1 MNVTELFRSAR
12 ILSPDN
18 QQSMQQ
24 NTNVTIQYP
33 SVSPYIAAAEN
44 SVQEREVELED
55 INAIGIEEKEDQI
68 SLLQL
73 LLNVYMKNPLIVNKY
88 VICAKGDLELI
99 VKQISKCDKC
109 IVNIDEDSIVNCS
122 CGSNKYAKIASILV
136 YKNEIAYDFKYQY
149 NQQYNFLKYQHI
161 SLHFVC

>member
-24 NTNVTIQYP
+24 NTNVTIHYP
-33 SVSPYIAAAEN
+33 SVNPYIPPSEN
-44 SVQEREVELED
+44 SVQEREIELED
-55 INAIGIEEKEDQI
+55 INAIGVEEKDDQI

-88 VICAKGDLELI
+88 VICAKGDLELL
-99 VKQISKCDKC
+99 VKQISKCEKC
-109 IVNIDEDSIVNCS
+109 VVSIDEDSIVNCS

>member
-1 MNVTELFRSAR
+1 
-12 ILSPDN
+12 
-18 QQSMQQ
+18 MQQ

-55 INAIGIEEKEDQI
+55 INAIGIEEKDDQI

>member
-24 NTNVTIQYP
+24 NTNVTIHYP
-33 SVSPYIAAAEN
+33 SVNPYIPPSEN
-44 SVQEREVELED
+44 SIQEREVELED
-55 INAIGIEEKEDQI
+55 INAIGIEEKDDQI

-88 VICAKGDLELI
+88 VI
-99 VKQISKCDKC
+99 
-109 IVNIDEDSIVNCS
+109 
-122 CGSNKYAKIASILV
+122 
-136 YKNEIAYDFKYQY
+136 
-149 NQQYNFLKYQHI
+149 
-161 SLHFVC
+161 

>member
-18 QQSMQQ
+18 QQQMQQ

-44 SVQEREVELED
+44 PVQDREVELED
-55 INAIGIEEKEDQI
+55 INAIGIEEKDDQI

-99 VKQISKCDKC
+99 VKQISKCDK
-109 IVNIDEDSIVNCS
+109 IDEDSIVNCS

>member
-44 SVQEREVELED
+44 SVQEREVELE
-55 INAIGIEEKEDQI
+55 
-68 SLLQL
+68 

>member
-18 QQSMQQ
+18 QQQMQQ

-44 SVQEREVELED
+44 SVQET
-55 INAIGIEEKEDQI
+55 IGIEEKDDQI
-68 SLLQL
+68 SVLQL

>member
-18 QQSMQQ
+18 QQQMQQ

-44 SVQEREVELED
+44 PVQDREVELED
-55 INAIGIEEKEDQI
+55 INAIGIEEKDDQI

-88 VICAKGDLELI
+88 VVCLM
-99 VKQISKCDKC
+99 
-109 IVNIDEDSIVNCS
+109 
-122 CGSNKYAKIASILV
+122 KI
-136 YKNEIAYDFKYQY
+136 Q
-149 NQQYNFLKYQHI
+149 
-161 SLHFVC
+161 

>member
-44 SVQEREVELED
+44 SVQEREVELELED
-55 INAIGIEEKEDQI
+55 INAIGIEEKDDQI

-88 VICAKGDLELI
+88 VICAKGDLELL
-99 VKQISKCDKC
+99 VKQISKCEKC
-109 IVNIDEDSIVNCS
+109 VVSIDEDSIVNCS

-136 YKNEIAYDFKYQY
+136 YKNEIAYDF
-149 NQQYNFLKYQHI
+149 FLKYQHI

>member
-24 NTNVTIQYP
+24 NTNVTIHYP
-33 SVSPYIAAAEN
+33 SVNPYIPPSEN
-44 SVQEREVELED
+44 SIQEREVELED
-55 INAIGIEEKEDQI
+55 INAIGIEEKDDQI

-88 VICAKGDLELI
+88 VICAKGDLELL
-99 VKQISKCDKC
+99 VKQISKCEKC
-109 IVNIDEDSIVNCS
+109 VVN
-122 CGSNKYAKIASILV
+122 
-136 YKNEIAYDFKYQY
+136 
-149 NQQYNFLKYQHI
+149 
-161 SLHFVC
+161 